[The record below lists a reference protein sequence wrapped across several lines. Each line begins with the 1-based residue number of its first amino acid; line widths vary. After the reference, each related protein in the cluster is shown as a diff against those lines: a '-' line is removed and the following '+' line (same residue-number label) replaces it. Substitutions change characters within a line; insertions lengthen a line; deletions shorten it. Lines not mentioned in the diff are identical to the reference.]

1 MGENMSSTHPGEQ
14 VVQRQAGEGAPG
26 WGSPMFDAE
35 IPWSFAAFLQGMPAL
50 FIAAP
55 DSTGAMWSTIVSGP
69 PGFVTALDARNIEIA
84 AVPAP
89 GDALDG
95 ALTATPTDIGIVAVD
110 FERRRRIRINGTVT
124 RAGNFL
130 HVETTQVLGNCPKYI
145 NRRSALPAADTS
157 DRVAP
162 PPSRSRSLSEQ
173 DMTLIAEADT
183 FFIGSRS
190 PAHGADS
197 SHRGGRPGFVTAE
210 SPTLITWPDYVGN
223 SFYMTFGNAHL
234 DARCGLLFLDWL
246 SGDLLQMTGTLSLD
260 WRPESIRHV
269 PGALRLVRFDI
280 TEVVRVPGGSPL
292 SWRRLD
298 G

>member
-1 MGENMSSTHPGEQ
+1 MSSPHPGEQ
-14 VVQRQAGEGAPG
+14 AIQRQAREGAPG
-26 WGSPMFDAE
+26 WGSPMFDAD
-35 IPWSFAAFLQGMPAL
+35 IPWSFAAFLQGMHAL

-69 PGFVTALDARNIEIA
+69 PGFASALDARNIEINA
-84 AVPAP
+84 APAP

-95 ALTATPTDIGIVAVD
+95 ALTQTPTDIGIVAVD
-110 FERRRRIRINGTVT
+110 FERRRRIRINGAVT
-124 RAGNFL
+124 RAGDCL
-130 HVETTQVLGNCPKYI
+130 RVETTQVLGNCPKYI
-145 NRRSALPAADTS
+145 NRRTPLPAAAP
-157 DRVAP
+157 RQVAL
-162 PPSRSRSLSEQ
+162 PSRSGSLNEQ

-190 PAHGADS
+190 PVHGADS

-210 SPTLITWPDYVGN
+210 SPTLVTWPDYVGN

-234 DARCGLLFLDWL
+234 DPRCGLLFLNWL
-246 SGDLLQMTGTLSLD
+246 SGDLLQLTGELSLD
-260 WRPESIRHV
+260 WRPESIRQA

-280 TEVVRVPGGSPL
+280 AEVVRVPGGSPL
-292 SWRRLD
+292 SWRQLD